1 MAYHC
6 GLPDAWNRLLAGG
19 MLQAIEVP
27 GMNTEKTRESVPTYC
42 ALCVSR
48 CGARAVVQDGR
59 LVSLE
64 ADPSHPTG
72 GALCI
77 KGKAA
82 PELVYHPERLLT
94 PLKRTRP
101 KEDPDP
107 GWQAISWDEALDTVA
122 ARLLE
127 LSRRF
132 GPEVV
137 AFSMASPSTS
147 ATPSVTVIGSGS

>member
-1 MAYHC
+1 
-6 GLPDAWNRLLAGG
+6 
-19 MLQAIEVP
+19 
-27 GMNTEKTRESVPTYC
+27 MNTEKTRESVPTYC